1 MRPVHSSRFI
11 PILENLIRPFFNSIL
26 EREEKRPMSQIVSEI
41 KCPNCGAQLNLS
53 PGELV
58 ATCRYC
64 GYTSVVGANAPFQLE
79 HSLIVNKLDNTRITQ
94 ALQEWMR
101 SGFMKPGDLAKKSR
115 ITMLE
120 LRYLPFWLVPLT
132 ATSTYEGVLERISSP
147 TQRKGTIEN
156 NYDWLVLGRKAAEF
170 PTRDYKVP
178 AEGKI
183 PFDFT
188 KIESKSNF
196 LNSELDSSEAIAHAK
211 DEVEENQRFL
221 LKQEVDQVTRF
232 DTTFNVD
239 KPTYLHAPLWFVQY
253 EYKGK
258 SYNAI
263 IDGSNGTV
271 IRADI
276 PQTDFKMI

>member
-1 MRPVHSSRFI
+1 
-11 PILENLIRPFFNSIL
+11 
-26 EREEKRPMSQIVSEI
+26 MSQIVSEI

-64 GYTSVVGANAPFQLE
+64 GYTSVVGAGTPFQLE
-79 HSLIVNKLDNTRITQ
+79 HSLILNNLNSARITQ
-94 ALQEWMR
+94 DLQDWMR
-101 SGFMKPGDLAKKSR
+101 SGFMKPGDLAKKSKL
-115 ITMLE
+115 IMLE

-132 ATSTYEGVLERISSP
+132 ATSTYEGMLERISPP
-147 TQRKGTIEN
+147 TLRKGTIQNE
-156 NYDWLVLGRKAAEF
+156 YDWLVLGRKAAEF

-188 KIESKSNF
+188 KIERQAKF
-196 LNSELDSSEAIAHAK
+196 LNSELDSYEAVVRAK
-211 DEVEENQRFL
+211 NEVEENQRFL
-221 LKQEVDQVTRF
+221 LKQEVDQVTRLNTSF
-232 DTTFNVD
+232 SVE

-253 EYKGK
+253 EYEGK
-258 SYNAI
+258 NYSAI
-263 IDGSNGTV
+263 IDGSTGSV
-271 IRADI
+271 IQADI

>member
-1 MRPVHSSRFI
+1 
-11 PILENLIRPFFNSIL
+11 
-26 EREEKRPMSQIVSEI
+26 MSQIVSEI

-64 GYTSVVGANAPFQLE
+64 GYTSVVGANAPFQHE
-79 HSLIVNKLDNTRITQ
+79 HSLIVNNLDNTRITHG
-94 ALQEWMR
+94 LQDWMR
-101 SGFMKPGDLAKKSR
+101 SGFMKPGDLAKKSKL
-115 ITMLE
+115 MVLE
-120 LRYLPFWLVPLT
+120 LRYLPFWVVPLT
-132 ATSTYEGVLERISSP
+132 ATSMYEGMFLLMIP
-147 TQRKGTIEN
+147 PPPRKGTIQNE
-156 NYDWLVLGRKAAEF
+156 YDWLVLGRKAAEF
-170 PTRDYKVP
+170 PTRDYRIP

-188 KIESKSNF
+188 KIESQAKF
-196 LNSELDSSEAIAHAK
+196 LNSELDSTEAIVHAK

-221 LKQEVDQVTRF
+221 LKQEVDQVTQ
-232 DTTFNVD
+232 FNTSFSID
-239 KPTYLHAPLWFVQY
+239 KPTYLHAPLWFIQY

-263 IDGSNGTV
+263 IDGSSGSM

-276 PQTDFKMI
+276 PQVDFKMI

>member
-1 MRPVHSSRFI
+1 
-11 PILENLIRPFFNSIL
+11 
-26 EREEKRPMSQIVSEI
+26 MSQVVSEI
-41 KCPNCGAQLNLS
+41 GCPNCGAPLKLS

-64 GYTSVVGANAPFQLE
+64 GYTSVVGANTPFQLE
-79 HSLIVNKLDNTRITQ
+79 HSLILNNFDNARITRD
-94 ALQEWMR
+94 LLEWMR

-115 ITMLE
+115 TTMVE

-132 ATSTYEGVLERISSP
+132 ATSTYEGVLERITPP
-147 TQRKGTIEN
+147 TPRKGTIQN
-156 NYDWLVLGRKAAEF
+156 DYDWLVLGRKAAEF
-170 PTRDYKVP
+170 PTRDYKIP

-188 KIESKSNF
+188 KIESQAKF
-196 LNSELDSSEAIAHAK
+196 LNSELDSTEAIVHAK

-221 LKQEVDQVTRF
+221 LKQEVDQVTKF
-232 DTTFNVD
+232 DTTFNVE
-239 KPTYLHAPLWFVQY
+239 KPTYLHAPLWFIQY

-258 SYNAI
+258 SYSAI
-263 IDGSNGTV
+263 IDGSSGNM

-276 PQTDFKMI
+276 PQVDFKMI

>member
-1 MRPVHSSRFI
+1 
-11 PILENLIRPFFNSIL
+11 
-26 EREEKRPMSQIVSEI
+26 MSQIVSEI

-64 GYTSVVGANAPFQLE
+64 GYTSVVGAGTPFQLE
-79 HSLIVNKLDNTRITQ
+79 HSLILNNLNSARITQ
-94 ALQEWMR
+94 DLQDWMR
-101 SGFMKPGDLAKKSR
+101 SGFMKPGDLAKKSKL
-115 ITMLE
+115 IMLE

-132 ATSTYEGVLERISSP
+132 ATSTYEGMLERISPP
-147 TQRKGTIEN
+147 TLRKGTIQNE
-156 NYDWLVLGRKAAEF
+156 YDWLVLGRKAAEF

-188 KIESKSNF
+188 KIERQAKF
-196 LNSELDSSEAIAHAK
+196 LNSELDSYEAVVRAK
-211 DEVEENQRFL
+211 NEVEENQRFL
-221 LKQEVDQVTRF
+221 LKQEVDQVTRLNTSF
-232 DTTFNVD
+232 SVE

-258 SYNAI
+258 NYRAI
-263 IDGSNGTV
+263 IDGSTGSV
-271 IRADI
+271 IQADI

>member
-1 MRPVHSSRFI
+1 
-11 PILENLIRPFFNSIL
+11 
-26 EREEKRPMSQIVSEI
+26 MSQIVSEI

-64 GYTSVVGANAPFQLE
+64 GYTSVVGANTPFQLE
-79 HSLIVNKLDNTRITQ
+79 HSLILNNLDNIRITQ
-94 ALQEWMR
+94 DLQEWMR

-115 ITMLE
+115 TSMIE

-132 ATSTYEGVLERISSP
+132 ATSSYEGVLERISPP
-147 TQRKGTIEN
+147 TPRKGTIQN
-156 NYDWLVLGRKAAEF
+156 DYDWLVLGRKASEF

-178 AEGKI
+178 AQGKI

-188 KIESKSNF
+188 KIEPQAKF
-196 LNSELDSSEAIAHAK
+196 LNSELDSNAAVTHAK

-221 LKQEVDQVTRF
+221 LKQEVDQVTKF
-232 DTTFNVD
+232 DTTFNVE
-239 KPTYLHAPLWFVQY
+239 KPTYLHAPLWFIQY

-263 IDGSNGTV
+263 IDGSNGSI

>member
-1 MRPVHSSRFI
+1 
-11 PILENLIRPFFNSIL
+11 
-26 EREEKRPMSQIVSEI
+26 MSQVVSEI
-41 KCPNCGAQLNLS
+41 GCPNCGAPLKLS

-64 GYTSVVGANAPFQLE
+64 GYTSVVGANTPFQLE
-79 HSLIVNKLDNTRITQ
+79 HSLILNNFDNARITRD
-94 ALQEWMR
+94 LLEWMR

-115 ITMLE
+115 TTMVE

-132 ATSTYEGVLERISSP
+132 ATSTYEGVLERITPP
-147 TQRKGTIEN
+147 TPRKGTIQN
-156 NYDWLVLGRKAAEF
+156 DYDWLVLGRKAAEF
-170 PTRDYKVP
+170 PTRDYKIP

-188 KIESKSNF
+188 KIESQAKF
-196 LNSELDSSEAIAHAK
+196 LNSELDSTEAIVRAK

-221 LKQEVDQVTRF
+221 LKQEVDQVTKF
-232 DTTFNVD
+232 DTTFNVE
-239 KPTYLHAPLWFVQY
+239 KPTYLHAPLWFIQY

-258 SYNAI
+258 SYSAI
-263 IDGSNGTV
+263 IDGSSGNM

-276 PQTDFKMI
+276 PQVDFKMI

>member
-1 MRPVHSSRFI
+1 
-11 PILENLIRPFFNSIL
+11 
-26 EREEKRPMSQIVSEI
+26 MSKIVSEI
-41 KCPNCGAQLNLS
+41 ECPNCGAPLRLS

-58 ATCRYC
+58 NTCRYC
-64 GYTSVVGANAPFQLE
+64 GYTSVIGANTPFQLE
-79 HSLIVNKLDNTRITQ
+79 HSLILNHFDDTGVAQ
-94 ALQEWMR
+94 ELQEWMR

-115 ITMLE
+115 TTMIE

-132 ATSTYEGVLERISSP
+132 ATSAYEGVLERITP
-147 TQRKGTIEN
+147 ATTRKGTIQN
-156 NYDWLVLGRKAAEF
+156 DYDWLVFGRKAAEF

-178 AEGKI
+178 SEGKI

-188 KIESKSNF
+188 KIEPNAEF
-196 LNSELDSSEAIAHAK
+196 LNSELDSAEAIMHAK
-211 DEVEENQRFL
+211 DEIEENQRFL
-221 LKQEVDQVTRF
+221 LKQEVDQVTKF
-232 DTTFNVD
+232 ETSFNIE
-239 KPTYLHAPLWFVQY
+239 KPTYLHAPLWFIHY

-263 IDGSNGTV
+263 IDGSSGNM

>member
-1 MRPVHSSRFI
+1 
-11 PILENLIRPFFNSIL
+11 
-26 EREEKRPMSQIVSEI
+26 MSQIVSEI

-53 PGELV
+53 AGELV

-64 GYTSVVGANAPFQLE
+64 GYTSVVGANTPFQLE
-79 HSLIVNKLDNTRITQ
+79 HSLILNNFDQPRIIRD
-94 ALQEWMR
+94 LQEWMR

-115 ITMLE
+115 TTTVE
-120 LRYLPFWLVPLT
+120 LRYLPFWLVPLI
-132 ATSTYEGVLERISSP
+132 ATSTYEGVLERITPP
-147 TQRKGTIEN
+147 TPRKGTIQN
-156 NYDWLVLGRKAAEF
+156 DYDWLVLGRKAAEF

-183 PFDFT
+183 AFDFT
-188 KIESKSNF
+188 KIESQAKF
-196 LNSELDSSEAIAHAK
+196 LNSELDSAEAIVHAK

-221 LKQEVDQVTRF
+221 LKQEVDQVTKF
-232 DTTFNVD
+232 DTSFNVE
-239 KPTYLHAPLWFVQY
+239 KPTYLHAPLWFIQY

-263 IDGSNGTV
+263 IDGSSGSI

-276 PQTDFKMI
+276 PQVDFKMI